1 MNRVQNLVNRVQN
14 LVNRVRN
21 LVNRVQN
28 LVNRVRNLVNR
39 VRNLVNRVQNLVN
52 QAQNLVHGALN
63 TMNRVPNPIGNHA
76 RKKTMP
82 EIIQEIIQWSAA
94 NPALAGLVIAF
105 LTLIVTV
112 LAIAVTIHYGKKQTG
127 KPKPP
132 LALEARYRQIAL
144 EACDIID
151 LANLPEDD
159 RHLATRSLELRRLY
173 VALRLRLEIKAGDE
187 PDDETLKS
195 LEARRARSTGN
206 WGGAGHQQDDEENP
220 VSLGERL
227 QAVRRLVVL
236 GDPGAGKSTLLRW
249 LATAYLLRLK
259 SDPAFADFPDIES
272 LPNGDL
278 LPILVRCR
286 DLPPE
291 AHTLETMLY
300 HTLRKSELPEAE
312 CTELGDLLRT
322 RLAKGEALLLVD
334 GLDEITEP
342 GARAR
347 FSEQMEK
354 IHTAYPKA
362 PLVVTSRIVGYR
374 EMGYRIRSGFE
385 HLTVAELSRDDKDQF
400 ARRWCA
406 LTETASRREAAAEE
420 LIRDIRSSDRIERL
434 TGNPMLL
441 TTMALIKRKIGRL
454 PQRRV
459 DLYEKAVEILLN
471 WRSQVDTP
479 LDPREA
485 LPQLEYLAH
494 AMCDDGIQQIRED
507 EILERLRQ
515 ARADYPNIHPLEQ
528 HTPEQFLHLLEARA
542 GLLIQSGHVKH
553 DGRSTPVYEFRHLTF
568 QEYLAGLALVQG
580 HYRGWR
586 REQTLAQAVAPL
598 AGQVVKIDEIGRT
611 ETAVVEN
618 WREAL
623 CLCVAACND
632 SEVEEVL
639 RAILTP
645 PPGEEGTERAR
656 AVLAALCLADEP
668 NVGEQ
673 LARAVLQQL
682 AAQVGKN
689 DGRRFS
695 FTSLNTAA
703 LEVAGSRWGE
713 ALADCLLDEFLQR
726 EAAARWKPGGLYGMV
741 REAQLPSAAAELAR
755 WLAGEALRLPTC
767 EEREATGIALA
778 VAYLAFRDRDCRAPG
793 LAEGLLG
800 RLMGG
805 AALAHAA
812 ALALLGMNGGFRSGG
827 RKDRWHPTPAQQR
840 QLIAAADRSDG
851 DSEALYWLSEI
862 FGNERMAG
870 AVDIL
875 LRQLAAG
882 HPADTRQAMVEAL
895 GQIGDPRAVDALVAR
910 LADAGEDEYVRLA
923 AARALGQIGD
933 PRAVDPLAA
942 RLADAGEDKDVRTA
956 AAEALGEIGE
966 EPALAALRD
975 YLDDPVEAVR
985 RAALGGLARTCK
997 DQIDRRLLSEDLHE
1011 FGRGLDPRQPIN
1023 AARMEQAAR
1032 ELEKPLPEIRR
1043 RYGKLAEQFG
1053 LKLAE

>member
-1 MNRVQNLVNRVQN
+1 
-14 LVNRVRN
+14 
-21 LVNRVQN
+21 
-28 LVNRVRNLVNR
+28 
-39 VRNLVNRVQNLVN
+39 
-52 QAQNLVHGALN
+52 
-63 TMNRVPNPIGNHA
+63 
-76 RKKTMP
+76 MP
-82 EIIQEIIQWSAA
+82 EIIQEIIQWSVA

-105 LTLIVTV
+105 LALIVAV
-112 LAIAVTIHYGKKQTG
+112 LTTAVTIHYGKKQTK

-144 EACDIID
+144 DACDIVD

-173 VALRLRLEIKAGDE
+173 VALRLEIKAGDE

-195 LEARRARSTGN
+195 MEKRRARSTGN

-272 LPNGDL
+272 LPDGDL

-286 DLPPE
+286 DLPPDT
-291 AHTLETMLY
+291 HTLEAMLLE
-300 HTLRKSELPEAE
+300 TLKKSQLPEAE
-312 CTELGDLLRT
+312 CAELGELLRT

-406 LTETASRREAAAEE
+406 LTETASRREATAEE

-459 DLYEKAVEILLN
+459 DLYEKAVEVLLN
-471 WRSQVDTP
+471 WRNQVDTP

-494 AMCDDGIQQIRED
+494 AMCEKGIQQIRED
-507 EILERLRQ
+507 EILELLHQ
-515 ARADYPNIHPLEQ
+515 VRADYPNIHPLEQ
-528 HTPEQFLHLLEARA
+528 HTPEEFLHLLEARA
-542 GLLIQSGHVKH
+542 GLLIQSGHRKH

-580 HYRGWR
+580 HYRGWS
-586 REQTLAQAVAPL
+586 RERSLAQAVAPL
-598 AGQVVKIDEIGRT
+598 AGQVGEKRWEGDED
-611 ETAVVEN
+611 TAVVEN

-623 CLCVAACND
+623 RLCVAACND

-645 PPGEEGTERAR
+645 LSSRQGTSSRQGSREPASRDGFNTHSARDGNQPGTERAR

-673 LARAVLQQL
+673 LAREVLQQL
-682 AAQVGKN
+682 AAQVGEN
-689 DGRRFS
+689 DGGGFVD
-695 FTSLNTAA
+695 TSLDAAA
-703 LEVAGSRWGE
+703 LEAARSRWGA
-713 ALADCLLDEFLQR
+713 ALADYLLDEFLQR
-726 EAAARWKPGGLYGMV
+726 EAAARGRPGELYGLAW
-741 REAQLPSAAAELAR
+741 EAQLPSAAAELAR
-755 WLAGEALRLPTC
+755 WLAAQALRLPTC

-793 LAEGLLG
+793 LVEGLIG
-800 RLMGG
+800 RLTGG
-805 AALAHAA
+805 AASSPGAALTEAA
-812 ALALLGMNGGFRSGG
+812 AWALFGMNRVDPSEH
-827 RKDRWHPTPAQQR
+827 RWHPTPAEQR
-840 QLIAAADRSDG
+840 QLIAAADRPDG
-851 DSEALYWLSEI
+851 DGEALYWLSEI

-870 AVDIL
+870 AVDAL

-882 HPADTRQAMVEAL
+882 YRADTRQAMVEAL
-895 GQIGDPRAVDALVAR
+895 GQIGDPRAVDAL
-910 LADAGEDEYVRLA
+910 
-923 AARALGQIGD
+923 
-933 PRAVDPLAA
+933 AA
-942 RLADAGEDKDVRTA
+942 RLADAGEDKDVRLA
-956 AAEALGEIGE
+956 AAVALGQIGDPDPRAVEPLVARLADAGEDKDVRRAVAEALGQIGE
-966 EPALAALRD
+966 EPALAALRAC
-975 YLDDPVEAVR
+975 LDDPVEAAR
-985 RAALGGLARTCK
+985 RAALGGLAQTCK
-997 DQIDRRLLSEDLHE
+997 DQIDRRLLFANLYG
-1011 FGRGLDPRQPIN
+1011 FGPGLDPRQPIDT
-1023 AARMEQAAR
+1023 ARMEQAAR
-1032 ELEKPLPEIRR
+1032 ILKKPLPEIRR
-1043 RYGKLAEQFG
+1043 RYGKLAEEFG